1 MKRHVQWRQLNL
13 LELATSAVQRQQ
25 LDPIVRA
32 EIVSLLKQLFNNDSA
47 AIAKTSEAADE

>member
-32 EIVSLLKQLFNNDSA
+32 EIVSLLKQLFNDDSA